1 MSYIGGHER
10 EHGHG
15 HGHDQEQKQLSN
27 EAKLFVFLIFPSL
40 AVTDLGLVV
49 DIGICVCRNVVVV

>member
-1 MSYIGGHER
+1 MSYIGGHE
-10 EHGHG
+10 